1 MARGSPGSGWGIAIL
16 IVIGMLASIPK
27 EVWVFIGVIA
37 GIVAVLY
44 FFLRTDSK
52 STAPA
57 SPPAPPVNATFSSSS
72 YTPPDVDASVTSD
85 VKPRFS
91 ESDMLAVKQ
100 RAEAVLRTFNESL
113 GVANQSKD
121 RGTREYRLQIAREG
135 LVELKRLANK
145 FPFLHLENLQAT
157 EAGIIALEA
166 ETRSLSYS
174 PGYVIPREIDASVTS
189 DKCWVGPNKEVDVK
203 QLGSLGGMLY
213 YGQGLPSVAGS
224 DVEPALI
231 NPKLRVVFPQSGSA
245 DRMPYWPSYSR
256 ISEAARGEYLTWLAG
271 GRKAPNVQL
280 GCVFLFFYGLER
292 RIFAD
297 RQYPEVPQESPAILA
312 EVRRLLTVYGS
323 NGSFYSY
330 ANHFLNFI
338 VALGTKDRIYTLP
351 TPPQGTYR
359 LMTLRHKMAL
369 GQAAVDGAPLP
380 GNWAYSWLM
389 NDERFWPRTPAT
401 RCPDEFQKLFLELY
415 NDNFGDGLKLPVN
428 KTLLKPLYQAASSS
442 FGGRRL
448 ELTGAG
454 SSIPDVTVLEGPFN
468 KLKGIAERAAE
479 TLQPYS
485 RYVGKFPDRKA
496 SGEAIALLPTPLW
509 PADIARSLTSWLV
522 QLSVENS
529 PQVATFGELVQHL
542 PAGLPLKK
550 DAVAALTSSLE
561 QVGVGMEPDIRWGG
575 PIPTA
580 DTKTVFYSL
589 TKDEV
594 AAKPSPL
601 YSATRLTLQLAT
613 TVAVADGTVSPDEQ
627 QHLEE
632 SLERWLHL
640 SAAEITRLR
649 AHLKWLLVSPP
660 PLAAMKRQITALKD
674 NQKHAL
680 AAFLI
685 STAQSNGEVSPAA
698 VKVLTKVYRQFGF
711 DEKDV
716 YSQLHVAATE
726 PVSVQMGAPV
736 TGVFSVPP
744 KPVKRKT
751 GEIVLNAERIAT
763 LTADSQRVS
772 EILTTIFAEEEQVPE
787 TAAATELEE
796 APAAN
801 SIAGMDATFSDFV
814 RVLISRDAWTRAE
827 LQDLAA
833 DRGVMLDGAME
844 RINEAFLDT
853 KDAALLEGEDPIE
866 VNRDIA
872 RELQAA

>member
-1 MARGSPGSGWGIAIL
+1 MARGSSGSGWGIAIL
-16 IVIGMLASIPK
+16 IFVGMLASVPK
-27 EVWVFIGVIA
+27 EVWVAIGVIA

-44 FFLRTDSK
+44 FFLRTDNK
-52 STAPA
+52 SPA
-57 SPPAPPVNATFSSSS
+57 PAPPTAPQVNATFSSRPHS
-72 YTPPDVDASVTSD
+72 PPDADASASLDAGATY
-85 VKPRFS
+85 S
-91 ESDMLAVKQ
+91 ESEKLTAKQ
-100 RAEAVLRTFNESL
+100 RAETILLAFNDSL
-113 GVANQSKD
+113 GLANQSKD
-121 RGTREYRLQIAREG
+121 RGAREYKLQLARER
-135 LVELKRLANK
+135 LIELKRLANRY
-145 FPFLHLENLQAT
+145 PFLHLANLPAV
-157 EAGIIALEA
+157 EASLIAVEA

-174 PGYVIPREIDASVTS
+174 PGYAIPREIDTSVTS

-203 QLGSLGGMLY
+203 ELGSLGGMLY

-231 NPKLRVVFPQSGSA
+231 NPKLRVVFPQNASV

-312 EVRRLLTVYGS
+312 EVRRLLTIYGS

-330 ANHFLNFI
+330 ANHFLDFI
-338 VALGTKDRIYTLP
+338 VALGAKDRIYKLP
-351 TPPQGTYR
+351 TPPQGPYR

-369 GQAAVDGAPLP
+369 GQAAVDGALLP
-380 GNWAYSWLM
+380 GRWAYSWVM

-401 RCPDEFQKLFLELY
+401 RCPNEFQKLFLELY
-415 NDNFGDGLKLPVN
+415 KDDFGDGLKLPVN

-454 SSIPDVTVLEGPFN
+454 SNIPDVTVLEGPFN
-468 KLKGIAERAAE
+468 KLKSIAERAAE

-485 RYVGKFPDRKA
+485 RYIGKFPDRKD
-496 SGEAIALLPTPLW
+496 SGEAVALLPTPLW
-509 PADIARSLTSWLV
+509 PVDTAQALTSWLV
-522 QLSVENS
+522 HLGVENS
-529 PQVATFGELVQHL
+529 PQMATFGELVQHL

-550 DAVAALTSSLE
+550 EAVAALTTSLE

-575 PIPTA
+575 PIPAA

-613 TVAVADGTVSPDEQ
+613 TVAAADGTVSPDEQ
-627 QHLEE
+627 QHLED
-632 SLERWLHL
+632 SIERWLHL

-649 AHLKWLLVSPP
+649 AHLKWLVASPP

-674 NQKHAL
+674 DQKHAL

-685 STAQSNGEVSPAA
+685 STAQLSGDVSPAE
-698 VKVLTKVYRQFGF
+698 VKVLTKIYRQFGF
-711 DEKDV
+711 DEKV
-716 YSQLHVAATE
+716 LFSQLHVAATE
-726 PVSVQMGAPV
+726 PVTVQSVGPV
-736 TGVFSVPP
+736 AGGFQVPP
-744 KPVKRKT
+744 KPPTHKA
-751 GEIVLNAERIAT
+751 GAFVLDAERIAA
-763 LTADSQRVS
+763 LTVDSKRVS
-772 EILTTIFAEEEQVPE
+772 EILTTIFAEGEPTKEP
-787 TAAATELEE
+787 AAAPEPEE
-796 APAAN
+796 ASAAN
-801 SIAGMDATFSDFV
+801 FIAGMDATFSDFV

-827 LQDLAA
+827 LQDLAS
-833 DRGVMLDGAME
+833 DRGVMLDGAMD
-844 RINEAFLDT
+844 RINEAFLNT